1 MALARSMSAFSPEVF
16 RAIVHRLSR
25 NMAAALLSAVPVLVL
40 AYSGHPRAF
49 YLTLTGLA
57 LFIVALLVTVMVEVP
72 IVKQFETWTVSTL
85 PATGISSTTAG
96 G

>member
-1 MALARSMSAFSPEVF
+1 MALARSVSAFSPEVF

-40 AYSGHPRAF
+40 AYSGHPQAF

-85 PATGISSTTAG
+85 PATGISSATAG